1 MTVHGRIQKGKLEE
15 VLSRAV
21 EFHGHLGPFL
31 VLGVKMGLI
40 GLRELRVNVGNSGL
54 DVTVVTKP
62 SVPFSCIIDGL
73 QVATQCTVGNGKLK
87 ILDSPKIIAAK
98 FRILNNSVV
107 VTLNPAMQ
115 KKLEK
120 AVLEEARREK
130 MESIARW
137 MLSTPEKE
145 LFKVEKKQ
153 LLWNQPRNQIAE

>member
-1 MTVHGRIQKGKLEE
+1 
-15 VLSRAV
+15 
-21 EFHGHLGPFL
+21 
-31 VLGVKMGLI
+31 
-40 GLRELRVNVGNSGL
+40 
-54 DVTVVTKP
+54 
-62 SVPFSCIIDGL
+62 
-73 QVATQCTVGNGKLK
+73 
-87 ILDSPKIIAAK
+87 
-98 FRILNNSVV
+98 
-107 VTLNPAMQ
+107 MQ